1 MKAIYMVETERAQ
14 STFYP
19 TPAALIAKMMDGIAM
34 DKVGSV
40 LEPSAGKGDIAEA
53 IANRLQAKYWR
64 SGDEAKRM
72 IDCVEIDPNLR
83 AILKDKGFRVVHD
96 DFLSFQTFKKYDLIV
111 MNPPFDQGDKHL
123 LKAIEL
129 LRGSGGQ
136 VVCILNAETIRNPYS
151 YTRKQLLKVIDEME
165 GTVEDCGKAFVAAE
179 RKTAVDAVIVR
190 VNVPAPEK
198 KSSILDEMRRAY
210 DERKQDEPETPY
222 NALAKGDFIEAIV
235 DRYNYE
241 VMCGMRLIDEWNA
254 MKPMLAKSID
264 ESESKV
270 SDPILSLAIGREIH
284 RGGDDATH
292 NRYIK
297 LVRKKYWSYIF
308 QQPQFVSQL
317 TSNLRNELYDMVD
330 ELVDYDFSFYNIY
343 TIAQHML
350 SKVNTGIEQT
360 IMKLFN
366 DWTYK
371 HSWRDDNSP
380 NRHYFD
386 GWCTNDA
393 FAVNKKVIFP
403 FYGAIDHWDG
413 KLDAWKVTSKIGDI
427 EKVFDFLDGG
437 RSIGADSTAM
447 LKEAAAAG
455 ITKNIQCKYFTVTF
469 YKKGTCHVVF
479 TNLDV
484 LHKFNLFAAQG
495 KNWLP
500 PCYGRKRYKEMTP
513 EEKAVI
519 DSFEGEKSYERVM
532 QRADYFLQTSQPMM
546 LLGEGGASNA

>member
-1 MKAIYMVETERAQ
+1 MNALQMVETERAQ

-19 TPAALIAKMMDGIAM
+19 TPDSLIYKMLEGVEF
-34 DKVGSV
+34 DKVSTV
-40 LEPSAGKGDIAEA
+40 LEPSAGKGDLAQK
-53 IANRLQAKYWR
+53 IANRLESRYWR
-64 SGDEAKRM
+64 NGKKALEM

-83 AILKDKGFRVVHD
+83 AILKEKGFRVVHD
-96 DFLSFQTFKKYDLIV
+96 DFLTYQTFKRYDLIV

-123 LKAIEL
+123 LKAISL
-129 LRGSGGQ
+129 LENSGGQ
-136 VVCILNAETIRNPYS
+136 IVCILNAETIRNPYS
-151 YTRKQLLKVIDEME
+151 YTRQQLQQAIVDHE
-165 GTVEDCGKAFVAAE
+165 GMVTECGKAFANAE

-190 VNVPAPEK
+190 LTIPAPEK
-198 KSSILDEMRRAY
+198 KSSILDEMRKAY
-210 DERKQDEPETPY
+210 DERKQDAPETPY

-241 VMCGMRLIDEWNA
+241 VMCGMRLIDEWTA
-254 MKPMLAKSID
+254 MRPMLAKSID
-264 ESESKV
+264 DSEVKV
-270 SDPILSLAIGREIH
+270 SDPILSLAIGREVH

-317 TSNLRNELYDMVD
+317 TSNLCEELHGMVD

-350 SKVNTGIEQT
+350 SQVNRGIEDT
-360 IMKLFN
+360 IIKLFD
-366 DWTYK
+366 DWTRKY
-371 HSWRDDNSP
+371 HWDENSQ

-386 GWCTNDA
+386 GWRTNDA
-393 FAVNKKVIFP
+393 FSVEKKVIIP
-403 FYGAIDHWDG
+403 FYGAFSSWSG
-413 KLDAWKVTSKIGDI
+413 KLDGYEVQRKISDI

-437 RSIGADSTAM
+437 VSIGVDSTTA
-447 LKEAAAAG
+447 LKNAAAADVSR
-455 ITKNIQCKYFTVTF
+455 NIQCRFFKLTF
-469 YKKGTCHVVF
+469 YKKGTCHITF

-484 LHKFNLFAAQG
+484 LHKFNLFAARN

-500 PCYGRKRYKEMTP
+500 PCYGKKFYKDMTP

-519 DSFEGEKSYERVM
+519 DSFEGEKSYEQVL
-532 QRADYFLQTSQPMM
+532 QRRDYFLQTAQTMM
-546 LLGEGGASNA
+546 LMGGAE

>member
-1 MKAIYMVETERAQ
+1 MKIIQMVETERAQ

-19 TPAALIAKMMDGIAM
+19 TPESLIDKMLSDV
-34 DKVGSV
+34 DLYKVGSI
-40 LEPSAGKGDIAEA
+40 LEPSAGKGDIAQA
-53 IANRLQAKYWR
+53 VADRLQAKYWR
-64 SGDEAKRM
+64 RCDEAKGM

-96 DFLSFQTFKKYDLIV
+96 DFLTFQTFKKYDLIV

-123 LKAIEL
+123 LKAIDL
-129 LRGSGGQ
+129 LRDSGGQ

-151 YTRKQLLKVIDEME
+151 YARQQLLKAIDEME
-165 GTVEDCGKAFVAAE
+165 GTVTECGKAFSAAE
-179 RKTAVDAVIVR
+179 RRTNVDAVIVR
-190 VNVPAPEK
+190 VNVPATEK
-198 KSSILDEMRRAY
+198 KSTILDEMRKAY
-210 DERKQDEPETPY
+210 DERKQEEPETPY

-254 MKPMLAKSID
+254 MRPAMAETLGED
-264 ESESKV
+264 RN
-270 SDPILSLAIGREIH
+270 DPILSLHIGK
-284 RGGDDATH
+284 GDAARRND
-292 NRYIK
+292 YIK

-308 QQPQFVSQL
+308 KQPQFVSQL
-317 TSNLRNELYDMVD
+317 TRNLQNELYGMVN

-343 TIAQHML
+343 TLAQYML
-350 SKVNTGIEQT
+350 SKVNEGIEET
-360 IMKLFN
+360 IMNLFN

-393 FAVNKKVIFP
+393 FAVNQKVIFP

-413 KLDAWKVTSKIGDI
+413 KLDTWKVTSKIGDI
-427 EKVFDFLDGG
+427 EKVFNFLDGG
-437 RSIGADSTAM
+437 RSNGVDSTAM

-484 LHKFNLFAAQG
+484 LHKFNLFAAKG

-500 PCYGRKRYKEMTP
+500 PTYGRKRYKDMTP

-546 LLGEGGASNA
+546 LLGEGGANNV

>member
-1 MKAIYMVETERAQ
+1 MNVIQMVETERAQ

-19 TPAALIAKMMDGIAM
+19 TPAALIDKMLSNVDL
-34 DKVGSV
+34 DKVGSI

-53 IANRLQAKYWR
+53 IDSRLKARYWHG
-64 SGDEAKRM
+64 SDEAKRR

-96 DFLSFQTFKKYDLIV
+96 DFLTFQTFKKYDLIV

-129 LRGSGGQ
+129 LRDRGGH

-151 YTRKQLLKVIDEME
+151 YTRQQLLKAIDEME
-165 GTVEDCGKAFVAAE
+165 GTVDDCGKAFVAAE

-198 KSSILDEMRRAY
+198 KSTILDEMRKAY
-210 DERKQDEPETPY
+210 DERKQDAPETPY
-222 NALAKGDFIEAIV
+222 NALAKGNFIEALV

-241 VMCGMRLIDEWNA
+241 VMCGLRLIDEWNA
-254 MKPMLAKSID
+254 MLPELAKTLH
-264 ESESKV
+264 EECTAH
-270 SDPILSLAIGREIH
+270 ILSLHIGR
-284 RGGDDATH
+284 GDAARPND
-292 NRYIK
+292 YIK
-297 LVRKKYWSYIF
+297 LVRGKYWSYLF
-308 QQPQFVSQL
+308 QQPQFVSQM
-317 TSNLRNELYDMVD
+317 TSNLRDELRSMVD
-330 ELVDYDFSFYNIY
+330 KMVDYDFSFYNIY
-343 TIAQHML
+343 TLAQNTL
-350 SKVNTGIEQT
+350 SRVNEGIEQT
-360 IMKLFN
+360 IVKLFD
-366 DWTYK
+366 DWTRKY
-371 HSWRDDNSP
+371 HWDENAQ
-380 NRHYFD
+380 NRHYYD
-386 GWCTNDA
+386 GWRTNDA

-403 FYGAIDHWDG
+403 FYGAISSWSG
-413 KLDAWKVTSKIGDI
+413 KLDEYSVTSKIADI

-437 RSIGADSTAM
+437 RSIGVDSETQLRM
-447 LKEAAAAG
+447 AARAG
-455 ITKNIQCKYFTVTF
+455 ITRNIQCKYFTVTF

-484 LHKFNLFAAQG
+484 LHKFNLFAAKD

-500 PCYGRKRYKEMTP
+500 PCYGKKRYKDMTP

-519 DSFEGEKSYERVM
+519 DSFEGEKSYAQVM

-546 LLGEGGASNA
+546 LLGEGGANNA